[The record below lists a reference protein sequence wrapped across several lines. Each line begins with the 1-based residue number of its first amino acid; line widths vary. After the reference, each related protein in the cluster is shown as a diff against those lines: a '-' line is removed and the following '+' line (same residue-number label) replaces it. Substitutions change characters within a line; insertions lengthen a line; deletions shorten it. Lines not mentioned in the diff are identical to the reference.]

1 MVLGLLLS
9 GLLLV
14 APRLLAGGSSGV
26 VALQD
31 AEEVRGLLRLD
42 LSRPGS
48 SASRAESR

>member
-14 APRLLAGGSSGV
+14 APRLLADSSGV

-48 SASRAESR
+48 SASRAESG